1 MDERARSCLLSSRS
15 KLEQDIKA
23 SYIMDHMVSDGVL
36 NTYEE
41 EKVKAWTT
49 RKEKA
54 VALLNLILKKDNYAY
69 ISFYNALLHE
79 GYGDL
84 ASMLQ
89 QDLPLISPAAE
100 KSFLDGGTPF
110 VQTILCEGGVP
121 QRPVVFVCRP
131 ELINRIR
138 EKLYKLENGFG
149 WVAVFGM
156 AGFGK
161 SVLTAEAVRDEQL
174 IKACFPGGVHWLSV
188 GQLDKA
194 GLLVKMQSLCYRL
207 DQDSQSGQRSPVTIE
222 EARDRLRFL
231 MVRKYP
237 RSLLILDDIWDSGVL
252 KAFDIQCRVLF
263 STRDRSVTDSVSGK
277 KYEVSVDHG
286 LEDDKALEVL
296 ALFVNKKVS
305 ALPVQARSI
314 VHECKGSP
322 LVVCLIG
329 ALLREF
335 PDRWQYYLRQLQ
347 NKQFKRIRKSSSY
360 DYDALD
366 QAMSLLI
373 LDDIWDS
380 GVLKAFDIQCR
391 VLFSTRDRSVT
402 DSVSGK
408 KYEVSVD
415 HGLEDDKALE
425 VLALFVNKKVS
436 ALPVQARSIVHECKG
451 SPLVVCLIG
460 ALLREFPDRW
470 QYYLRQLQNKQFKR
484 IRKSSSYDYD
494 ALDQAMSVSIEVLHE
509 DRKEYYKDLSV
520 LEKDVKVPAK
530 VLSILWD
537 LEPEEA
543 EDILQEFV
551 NKSLLFRDCN
561 KRPYQYY
568 LHDLQLDFLT
578 EQNRYRLKDLHSKMV
593 NLYQNHYKKGHPTV
607 ADEECMYWFRYLAY
621 HMAHGNLHEEL
632 YSLMFSLDWVKA
644 KAQMMGPASLINDY
658 VVYKDILDEEN
669 STVRDHFQEFLS
681 LNGHHLSQKPF
692 PDVVQMGLC
701 QPDSSEVYRQARLK
715 AEQET
720 KKGAFYL
727 EWINK
732 SSLESLS
739 RLIVRPHKG
748 AVYYACFSHNWQ
760 QIASCGSDKTLQVFK
775 SQTGEKLLE
784 VQAHDDDVLC
794 CAFSPDDKL
803 IATCSADK
811 KIKVWNSQNGNLLRT
826 YDEHSEQVNHCQ
838 FTNTSC
844 KILLATCSNDNFI
857 KLWEVHTA
865 NEWKSI
871 DIMDFFPNL
880 TDEPKGLEE
889 VVRCSAWSSDGTRI
903 MATAKNMVF
912 VFDIESA
919 TLLSEIKTGRHSTIQ
934 SCDFCPSSQLVAI
947 ALSHYTVEL
956 WDLES
961 NKKVADC
968 SGHLS
973 WVHCVRF
980 SPDGSVLLSS
990 SDDQTVRLW
999 ETKKV
1004 HPSSAVSLKRDSDVL
1019 FHHNEISVIAPDNRK
1034 RLQLRN
1040 GKTGEVIYQSEE
1052 QESRIRCCCLSK
1064 DPQAAVLAREDGTV
1078 KVLEI
1083 PSGNTLCT
1091 LTGHTKTVLHCQF
1104 TPDGQT
1110 LITCS
1115 EDTTVRVWDW
1125 KSLECKVLKGHRERV
1140 KRFRLL
1146 DSSRLMSWSFDGTV
1160 KVWNIVSGEMIQDY
1174 FCHQGAV
1181 LSCDVSPNGNTF
1193 SSVSADKSAKIWSFD
1208 STSALHILNGHKDC
1222 VRSCRFSWDN
1232 QCLATGDDNGEIRIW
1247 RVFDGSLLHICA
1259 RENKDSMESLHGGW
1273 VTDLH
1278 FSPDS
1283 KMLVSTGGYIKVI
1296 CFGLFILRKT
1306 AVAWL
1311 KYPHLLLCIII
1322 LGAPVHFIP
1331 QPCVQFSFY
1340 FIDHKETREVE
1351 WNVCALDV
1359 LSVYSSVPI

>member
-1 MDERARSCLLSSRS
+1 MDERARSCLLSSTS

-36 NTYEE
+36 NTDEE
-41 EKVKAWTT
+41 EKVKACTT

-89 QDLPLISPAAE
+89 KDLPLISPAAE
-100 KSFLDGGTPF
+100 KSILDGGTPF

-131 ELINRIR
+131 ELINCIR
-138 EKLYKLENGFG
+138 EKLYKLENSFG

-194 GLLVKMQSLCYRL
+194 GLLVKMQSLCYHL
-207 DQDSQSGQRSPVTIE
+207 DQDSQSSQRSPVTIE

-263 STRDRSVTDSVSGK
+263 STRDRGVTDSVSGK

-314 VHECKGSP
+314 VQECKGSP
-322 LVVCLIG
+322 LVVSLIG

-335 PDRWQYYLRQLQ
+335 PDRWQYYL
-347 NKQFKRIRKSSSY
+347 K
-360 DYDALD
+360 
-366 QAMSLLI
+366 
-373 LDDIWDS
+373 
-380 GVLKAFDIQCR
+380 
-391 VLFSTRDRSVT
+391 
-402 DSVSGK
+402 
-408 KYEVSVD
+408 
-415 HGLEDDKALE
+415 
-425 VLALFVNKKVS
+425 
-436 ALPVQARSIVHECKG
+436 
-451 SPLVVCLIG
+451 
-460 ALLREFPDRW
+460 
-470 QYYLRQLQNKQFKR
+470 QLQNKQFKR

-494 ALDQAMSVSIEVLHE
+494 ALDQAMSVSIDVLHE

-593 NLYQNHYKKGHPTV
+593 RLYQNHYKKGHPTV

-621 HMAHGNLHEEL
+621 HMAHGNLREEL

-669 STVRDHFQEFLS
+669 STVRDNFQEFLS

-838 FTNTSC
+838 FTNTSR

-857 KLWEVHTA
+857 KLWNTNRPGSQNTMFGHCGPVNHCCFSPDDQYLASCSSDGTLKLWEVHTA

-871 DIMDFFPNL
+871 DILDFFPSL
-880 TDEPKGLEE
+880 TDEPKELEE

-903 MATAKNMVF
+903 MAAAKNMVF

-1019 FHHNEISVIAPDNRK
+1019 FHHNEISVVAPDNRK

-1064 DPQAAVLAREDGTV
+1064 DPQAAVLAREDGTVKAGVMSPKQVLRNIGWWTLQLLTLQQSLLTALGLENGTV

-1125 KSLECKVLKGHRERV
+1125 KSLECKVLKGHSERV

-1146 DSSRLMSWSFDGTV
+1146 DSSRLLSWSFDGTV
-1160 KVWNIVSGEMIQDY
+1160 KVWDIVTGEMIQD
-1174 FCHQGAV
+1174 FSCHQGAV
-1181 LSCDVSPNGNTF
+1181 LSCDVSPNGRTF
-1193 SSVSADKSAKIWSFD
+1193 SSASADKSAKIWSFD

-1247 RVFDGSLLHICA
+1247 CVLNGSLLHICA

-1283 KMLVSTGGYIKVI
+1283 KMLVSTGGYIKWWDVEKGESLQTFYTTGTNLKGI
-1296 CFGLFILRKT
+1296 HVSPDFKTFVTIDNIGVLYILCK
-1306 AVAWL
+1306 V
-1311 KYPHLLLCIII
+1311 
-1322 LGAPVHFIP
+1322 G
-1331 QPCVQFSFY
+1331 
-1340 FIDHKETREVE
+1340 
-1351 WNVCALDV
+1351 
-1359 LSVYSSVPI
+1359 

>member
-1 MDERARSCLLSSRS
+1 MDERARSCLLSSTS

-36 NTYEE
+36 NTDEE
-41 EKVKAWTT
+41 EKVKACTT

-89 QDLPLISPAAE
+89 KDLPLISPAAE

-131 ELINRIR
+131 ELINCIR
-138 EKLYKLENGFG
+138 EKLYKLENSFG

-207 DQDSQSGQRSPVTIE
+207 DQDSQSSQRSPVSIE

-263 STRDRSVTDSVSGK
+263 STRDRGVTDSVSGK

-305 ALPVQARSI
+305 ELPVQARSI
-314 VHECKGSP
+314 VQECKGSP
-322 LVVCLIG
+322 LVVSLIG

-335 PDRWQYYLRQLQ
+335 PDRWQYYL
-347 NKQFKRIRKSSSY
+347 K
-360 DYDALD
+360 
-366 QAMSLLI
+366 
-373 LDDIWDS
+373 
-380 GVLKAFDIQCR
+380 
-391 VLFSTRDRSVT
+391 
-402 DSVSGK
+402 
-408 KYEVSVD
+408 
-415 HGLEDDKALE
+415 
-425 VLALFVNKKVS
+425 
-436 ALPVQARSIVHECKG
+436 
-451 SPLVVCLIG
+451 
-460 ALLREFPDRW
+460 
-470 QYYLRQLQNKQFKR
+470 QLQNKQFKR

-494 ALDQAMSVSIEVLHE
+494 ALDQAMSVSIDVLHE

-593 NLYQNHYKKGHPTV
+593 RLYQNHYKKGHPTV

-621 HMAHGNLHEEL
+621 HMAHGNLREEL

-669 STVRDHFQEFLS
+669 STVRDNFQEFLS

-838 FTNTSC
+838 FTNTSR

-857 KLWEVHTA
+857 KLWNTNRPGSQNTMFGHGGPVNHCCFSPDDQYLASCSSDGTLKLWEVHTA

-871 DIMDFFPNL
+871 DILDFFPSL
-880 TDEPKGLEE
+880 TDEPKELEE

-903 MATAKNMVF
+903 MAAAKNMVF
-912 VFDIESA
+912 
-919 TLLSEIKTGRHSTIQ
+919 
-934 SCDFCPSSQLVAI
+934 
-947 ALSHYTVEL
+947 L

-1019 FHHNEISVIAPDNRK
+1019 FHHNEISVVAPDSRK
-1034 RLQLRN
+1034 R
-1040 GKTGEVIYQSEE
+1040 
-1052 QESRIRCCCLSK
+1052 
-1064 DPQAAVLAREDGTV
+1064 

-1125 KSLECKVLKGHRERV
+1125 KSLECKVLKGHSERV

-1146 DSSRLMSWSFDGTV
+1146 DSSRLLSWSFDGTV
-1160 KVWNIVSGEMIQDY
+1160 
-1174 FCHQGAV
+1174 
-1181 LSCDVSPNGNTF
+1181 
-1193 SSVSADKSAKIWSFD
+1193 KIWSFD

-1247 RVFDGSLLHICA
+1247 CVLNGSLLHICA

-1283 KMLVSTGGYIKVI
+1283 KMLVSTGGYIKWWDVEKGESLQTFYTTGTNLKGI
-1296 CFGLFILRKT
+1296 HVSPDFKTFVTIDNIGVLYILCK
-1306 AVAWL
+1306 V
-1311 KYPHLLLCIII
+1311 
-1322 LGAPVHFIP
+1322 G
-1331 QPCVQFSFY
+1331 
-1340 FIDHKETREVE
+1340 
-1351 WNVCALDV
+1351 
-1359 LSVYSSVPI
+1359 

>member
-36 NTYEE
+36 NTDEE
-41 EKVKAWTT
+41 EKVEACTT

-69 ISFYNALLHE
+69 ISFYNALLRE

-100 KSFLDGGTPF
+100 KRFLDGGTPF

-174 IKACFPGGVHWLSV
+174 LKACFPGGVHWLSV

-237 RSLLILDDIWDSGVL
+237 RSLLILDDIWDSVVL

-305 ALPVQARSI
+305 ALPVQTRSI

-322 LVVCLIG
+322 LVVSLIG

-347 NKQFKRIRKSSSY
+347 NKQFKRIRK
-360 DYDALD
+360 
-366 QAMSLLI
+366 
-373 LDDIWDS
+373 
-380 GVLKAFDIQCR
+380 
-391 VLFSTRDRSVT
+391 T
-402 DSVSGK
+402 
-408 KYEVSVD
+408 
-415 HGLEDDKALE
+415 
-425 VLALFVNKKVS
+425 
-436 ALPVQARSIVHECKG
+436 
-451 SPLVVCLIG
+451 
-460 ALLREFPDRW
+460 
-470 QYYLRQLQNKQFKR
+470 
-484 IRKSSSYDYD
+484 SSYDYD
-494 ALDQAMSVSIEVLHE
+494 ALDQAMSVSIDVLHE

-593 NLYQNHYKKGHPTV
+593 NLYQNHYKKGHPTA

-838 FTNTSC
+838 FTNTSS

-857 KLWEVHTA
+857 KLWNTNRPGSQNTMFGHGGPVNHCCFSPDDQYLASCSSDGTLKLWEVHTA

-880 TDEPKGLEE
+880 TDEPKESEE

-903 MATAKNMVF
+903 MAAAKNMVF

-1078 KVLEI
+1078 KAGVMSPKQVLRSIGWWTLQLLTLQQSLLTALGLENGTVKVLEM
-1083 PSGNTLCT
+1083 PSGNALCT

-1125 KSLECKVLKGHRERV
+1125 KSLECKVLKGHSERV

-1146 DSSRLMSWSFDGTV
+1146 DSSRLLSWSFDGTV
-1160 KVWNIVSGEMIQDY
+1160 KVWDIVTGEMIQDY

-1259 RENKDSMESLHGGW
+1259 RENKDSLESLHGGW
-1273 VTDLH
+1273 ITDLH

-1283 KMLVSTGGYIKVI
+1283 KMLVSTGGYIKWWNVEKGESLQTFYTTGTNLKGI
-1296 CFGLFILRKT
+1296 HVSPDFKTFVTIDNIGVLYILRK
-1306 AVAWL
+1306 V
-1311 KYPHLLLCIII
+1311 
-1322 LGAPVHFIP
+1322 G
-1331 QPCVQFSFY
+1331 
-1340 FIDHKETREVE
+1340 
-1351 WNVCALDV
+1351 
-1359 LSVYSSVPI
+1359 

>member
-1 MDERARSCLLSSRS
+1 MRPPKRVPANPSFFTLRIHSEATRPTVLEDNTDLNGSTADLQAPYQPQESLVHVDCPADLSPPYPGGTRPIVRCP
-15 KLEQDIKA
+15 LGTPVTVGNDIA
-23 SYIMDHMVSDGVL
+23 WELYSLMFSLDW
-36 NTYEE
+36 
-41 EKVKAWTT
+41 VKA
-49 RKEKA
+49 KA
-54 VALLNLILKKDNYAY
+54 QMMGPASLINDYVVYKD
-69 ISFYNALLHE
+69 I
-79 GYGDL
+79 
-84 ASMLQ
+84 
-89 QDLPLISPAAE
+89 
-100 KSFLDGGTPF
+100 LDEE
-110 VQTILCEGGVP
+110 TILCEGGVP

-131 ELINRIR
+131 ELINCIR

-366 QAMSLLI
+366 QAMS
-373 LDDIWDS
+373 
-380 GVLKAFDIQCR
+380 
-391 VLFSTRDRSVT
+391 
-402 DSVSGK
+402 
-408 KYEVSVD
+408 
-415 HGLEDDKALE
+415 
-425 VLALFVNKKVS
+425 
-436 ALPVQARSIVHECKG
+436 
-451 SPLVVCLIG
+451 
-460 ALLREFPDRW
+460 
-470 QYYLRQLQNKQFKR
+470 
-484 IRKSSSYDYD
+484 
-494 ALDQAMSVSIEVLHE
+494 VSIDVLHE

-621 HMAHGNLHEEL
+621 HMAHGNLHEYKIKPTVIAYL
-632 YSLMFSLDWVKA
+632 YC
-644 KAQMMGPASLINDY
+644 
-658 VVYKDILDEEN
+658 
-669 STVRDHFQEFLS
+669 R
-681 LNGHHLSQKPF
+681 
-692 PDVVQMGLC
+692 
-701 QPDSSEVYRQARLK
+701 
-715 AEQET
+715 
-720 KKGAFYL
+720 
-727 EWINK
+727 NK

-826 YDEHSEQVNHCQ
+826 YEEHSEQVNHCQ
-838 FTNTSC
+838 FTNTSS

-857 KLWEVHTA
+857 KLW
-865 NEWKSI
+865 
-871 DIMDFFPNL
+871 
-880 TDEPKGLEE
+880 
-889 VVRCSAWSSDGTRI
+889 
-903 MATAKNMVF
+903 
-912 VFDIESA
+912 
-919 TLLSEIKTGRHSTIQ
+919 
-934 SCDFCPSSQLVAI
+934 
-947 ALSHYTVEL
+947 
-956 WDLES
+956 DLES
-961 NKKVADC
+961 SKKVADC

-980 SPDGSVLLSS
+980 SPDGSILLSS

-1019 FHHNEISVIAPDNRK
+1019 FHHNEISVVAPDNRK

-1125 KSLECKVLKGHRERV
+1125 KSLECKVLKGHSERV

-1146 DSSRLMSWSFDGTV
+1146 DSSRLLSWSFDGTV
-1160 KVWNIVSGEMIQDY
+1160 KVWDIVTGEMIQD
-1174 FCHQGAV
+1174 FSCHQGAV
-1181 LSCDVSPNGNTF
+1181 LSCDVSPNGRTF
-1193 SSVSADKSAKIWSFD
+1193 SSASADKSAKIWSFD
-1208 STSALHILNGHKDC
+1208 STTALHILNGHKDC

-1247 RVFDGSLLHICA
+1247 CVLNGSLLHICA

-1283 KMLVSTGGYIKVI
+1283 KMLVSTGGYIKWWDVEKGKSLQTFYTTGTNLKGI
-1296 CFGLFILRKT
+1296 HVSPDFKTFVTIDNIGVLYILRK
-1306 AVAWL
+1306 V
-1311 KYPHLLLCIII
+1311 
-1322 LGAPVHFIP
+1322 G
-1331 QPCVQFSFY
+1331 
-1340 FIDHKETREVE
+1340 
-1351 WNVCALDV
+1351 
-1359 LSVYSSVPI
+1359 